1 MKKLVFHRYV
11 LQKGEVYKERIIF
24 SYIHLAIFFTIN
36 SPKKPNPNQKKPTK
50 QKKPKIYQ
58 PPPEWDSKVTTF
70 SYTVNF
76 NFFNTIAH

>member
-50 QKKPKIYQ
+50 QKNPKSTNHHQSETLKSPLSATQWILI
-58 PPPEWDSKVTTF
+58 F
-70 SYTVNF
+70 STQ
-76 NFFNTIAH
+76 